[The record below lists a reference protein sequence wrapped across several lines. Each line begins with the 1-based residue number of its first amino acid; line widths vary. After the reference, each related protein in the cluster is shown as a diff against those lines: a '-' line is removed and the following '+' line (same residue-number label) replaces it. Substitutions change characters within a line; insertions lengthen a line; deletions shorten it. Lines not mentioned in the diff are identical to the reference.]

1 MDVLRSFW
9 RTHVLR
15 QPQHLYALHDDEE
28 ELVDL
33 EGSGGKPGQPK
44 AQAGKAVDA
53 PGPAASLWTTHREEF
68 LSLLPFLWPREEP
81 KLKVF
86 IVLAFVCL
94 IAAKLFNILVR
105 GRTRRSGANVGCSPG
120 GRCAGSGADAVR
132 PTRRCHWR

>member
-1 MDVLRSFW
+1 MSPLEVLRSFW

-15 QPQHLYALHDDEE
+15 QPQQLYTLQGEDEE
-28 ELVDL
+28 LASL
-33 EGSGGKPGQPK
+33 EGGKPK
-44 AQAGKAVDA
+44 AQAAKEAAAA
-53 PGPAASLWTTHREEF
+53 PGSSLWSSHREEF

-105 GRTRRSGANVGCSPG
+105 LRLTRSAVGG
-120 GRCAGSGADAVR
+120 L
-132 PTRRCHWR
+132 RRAQRWRRWRR